1 MLYWDHPFIG
11 SDPRID
17 NMNEMFVIYL
27 NFELEV
33 GRGRGRQY
41 PVAVTHS
48 PVGEA
53 QSTMR
58 FPYDELALQKRL
70 VVVRNAL
77 LGADL
82 GPGSQSL
89 SPEELVV
96 RDFGR
101 DLFDALFTG
110 EVRHCYEQ
118 SIEQARREDKGIRL
132 KLRFQAPDLAALP
145 WEFLYDPRQA
155 EYICLSRNTSLVR
168 YLEPPRAITPLDL
181 SPPLRVLG
189 MIAGP
194 GGPESPDVARE
205 KEQVEKALQSLRVRG
220 LVELTW
226 LESPTRHHL
235 QEAMQHGDWHVF
247 HFLGQGD
254 FSRRDRLGDKS
265 DVAPAGE
272 ESDIRWLSAAD
283 LPRLLA
289 NHRSLR
295 VVLLNAREGARV
307 AQPHDGALLRN
318 FFSSTA
324 ALLVRQGTS
333 AVLTV
338 PYEISDE
345 TEIRLFRVFYEAL
358 ALGIPVDA
366 AVVGAR
372 KAINSTVANVVEW
385 GAPVLFIGS
394 PDGLVFRPTGGL
406 DTVQAET
413 TEEPLPADVE
423 LETSAE
429 VLEPVE
435 PETSA
440 QVPEPEPAPAP
451 AVPSQEA
458 EEPSR
463 EPRPEPAPVPAVP
476 PQEAEEP
483 PREPRPEPAPAPAVP
498 PQEAE
503 EPPREPRPKPKTPI
517 RTPQPI
523 EPELVLIPAGEFLMG
538 SDPEKDQHAY
548 EAEQPQHRVYLPDYH
563 IARTPITNGQYTA
576 FVEASGYDAP
586 NHWVDGKPPDDK
598 EDYPVVYIS
607 WYDATAYCRWLSE
620 KKGRTYRLP
629 SEAEWEKAARGTDG
643 RIYPWGDVW
652 DPGRCNSKEGGPDD
666 VTLVDAYPDGASPHG
681 ILDMAGN
688 VWEWTGSLYQPYPYD
703 PNDGREDPRLGGKRV
718 LRGGVFYSTARRVRC
733 AYRDSGHP
741 DRWRGS
747 YGFRVVLA
755 PS

>member
-27 NFELEV
+27 NFELKI

-53 QSTMR
+53 QATMR

-82 GPGSQSL
+82 GPGGQSL

-132 KLRFQAPDLAALP
+132 KLCFQAPDLAALP

-155 EYICLSRNTSLVR
+155 EYICLSRNASLVR
-168 YLEPPRAITPLDL
+168 YLEPHRAILPLDL

-189 MIAGP
+189 MIASP

-235 QEAMQHGDWHVF
+235 QEAMRHGDWHVF

-254 FSRRDRLGDKS
+254 SSRRDRVGDKS

-272 ESDIRWLSAAD
+272 EGDIRWLSAAD
-283 LPRLLA
+283 LPRPLA

-307 AQPHDGALLRN
+307 DQPHSGASLRD

-333 AVLTV
+333 AVLAV

-345 TEIRLFRVFYEAL
+345 AETRLFRVFYEAL

-366 AVVGAR
+366 AVAGAR
-372 KAINSTVANVVEW
+372 KAISSIVSNVVEW

-406 DTVQAET
+406 DTVQTEI
-413 TEEPLPADVE
+413 TEEPLPVDVE
-423 LETSAE
+423 LETPAE

-435 PETSA
+435 LET
-440 QVPEPEPAPAP
+440 PAE
-451 AVPSQEA
+451 VLE
-458 EEPSR
+458 
-463 EPRPEPAPVPAVP
+463 PEPAPVPAVP

-483 PREPRPEPAPAPAVP
+483 AREPEPAPVPAVP
-498 PQEAE
+498 SQEAE
-503 EPPREPRPKPKTPI
+503 EPPRKPRPKPKILI

-548 EAEQPQHRVYLPDYH
+548 EAEQPQHRVHLPDYH

-576 FVEASGYDAP
+576 FVEASGYEAP

-598 EDYPVVYIS
+598 EDYPIVYIS

-620 KKGRTYRLP
+620 KKGQVYRLP

-652 DPGRCNSKEGGPDD
+652 DPDRCNSKEGGPDD

-703 PNDGREDPRLGGKRV
+703 PKDGREDPRPGGKRV
-718 LRGGVFYSTARRVRC
+718 LRGGVFYSTGRRVRC

-747 YGFRVVLA
+747 YGFRVVLI